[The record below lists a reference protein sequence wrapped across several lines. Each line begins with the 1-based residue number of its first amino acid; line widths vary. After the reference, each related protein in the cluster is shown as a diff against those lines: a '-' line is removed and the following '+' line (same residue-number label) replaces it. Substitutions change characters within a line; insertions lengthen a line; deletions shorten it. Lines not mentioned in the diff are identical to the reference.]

1 VTDYF
6 KIIFCKKEVYMKINN
21 GVGNFA
27 ISKKVTESKFENTNS
42 GSLSRTN
49 EGNSKISEPSLSIVG
64 GNSGNGGGQFRKL
77 DIIVQS
83 EPEIRM
89 DLVNKFKELLKSG
102 EYKNDSD
109 KISSKMIS
117 ESLVEDIL

>member
-1 VTDYF
+1 
-6 KIIFCKKEVYMKINN
+6 MKINY
-21 GVGNFA
+21 GVGNFV
-27 ISKKVTESKFENTNS
+27 ISKKGSENQLENTNP
-42 GSLSRTN
+42 GSLNRTN
-49 EGNSKISEPSLSIVG
+49 EGNTKISEPSLSIVG
-64 GNSGNGGGQFRKL
+64 GNSGDGGGQFRKL
-77 DIIVQS
+77 DKIVQS

-89 DLVNKFKELLKSG
+89 DLVNKFKELIKSG

>member
-1 VTDYF
+1 
-6 KIIFCKKEVYMKINN
+6 MKINN
-21 GVGNFA
+21 AVGNFA
-27 ISKKVTESKFENTNS
+27 ISKKVSEPKLENANS

-49 EGNSKISEPSLSIVG
+49 GGNSKISNPSLSIVG
-64 GNSGNGGGQFRKL
+64 GNSGDGGGQFRKL
-77 DIIVQS
+77 DKIVQS
-83 EPEIRM
+83 EPEIRI
-89 DLVNKFKELLKSG
+89 DLVNKFKELIKSD

>member
-1 VTDYF
+1 
-6 KIIFCKKEVYMKINN
+6 MKINN

-27 ISKKVTESKFENTNS
+27 ISKKVTESKLENANP

-64 GNSGNGGGQFRKL
+64 SNSGDGGGQFRKL
-77 DIIVQS
+77 DKIVQS

-89 DLVNKFKELLKSG
+89 DLVNKFKELIKSG

>member
-1 VTDYF
+1 
-6 KIIFCKKEVYMKINN
+6 MKINN

-27 ISKKVTESKFENTNS
+27 ISKKVTEPKLEKNTSENQSPANI
-42 GSLSRTN
+42 RDV
-49 EGNSKISEPSLSIVG
+49 KINQPNLSIVG
-64 GNSGNGGGQFRKL
+64 GNSGDGGGPFRKL
-77 DIIVQS
+77 DKVVHL

-102 EYKNDSD
+102 EYKNDSE
-109 KISSKMIS
+109 KIASKMIS

>member
-1 VTDYF
+1 
-6 KIIFCKKEVYMKINN
+6 MKINN

-27 ISKKVTESKFENTNS
+27 ISKKVTESKLENTNS

-64 GNSGNGGGQFRKL
+64 GNSGDGGGQFRKL
-77 DIIVQS
+77 DKIVHS

-89 DLVNKFKELLKSG
+89 DLVNKFKELIKSG